1 MAVQPRAH
9 IVLAND
15 ATFYRFELNTLS
27 SDEFNFRLM
36 WQNTFVFCLY
46 NLPQED
52 AVYETCDRILY
63 TVLYVLHYSYE
74 FLAGIFLIFPLHIA
88 FILYLYFFFK
98 NWSK

>member
-46 NLPQED
+46 NLPQQD
-52 AVYETCDRILY
+52 AVYDTYDRILN

-88 FILYLYFFFK
+88 LFCISIFFR
-98 NWSK
+98 N

>member
-1 MAVQPRAH
+1 MAVQPRGH

-46 NLPQED
+46 NLPQENV
-52 AVYETCDRILY
+52 VYDTYDRILN
-63 TVLYVLHYSYE
+63 TVLYLLHYSYE
-74 FLAGIFLIFPLHIA
+74 FLAGIFLILPLHIA
-88 FILYLYFFFK
+88 FILYFYFFFRH
-98 NWSK
+98 